1 MGEAAMTVGARP
13 GALLEESPYGIPSRK
28 LGMWLF
34 ILADAATFG
43 AMLFAYGYLRVA
55 NPDWTRPFAF
65 WPTIANGIAMTV
77 VLLTSSLTMVA
88 AVAAAQA
95 GRQPASLRWLGVTM
109 GLGAL
114 FAALHLRE
122 WIAMIGAGWRLFR
135 NPMGGP
141 VLFGATFFGI
151 TGLHLLHVITG
162 VVVIGVIALG
172 FRRGRFDGSHVETT
186 GLYWHFVDLVW
197 MFVFPLLYLLNVR

>member
-1 MGEAAMTVGARP
+1 APHAIPSVTVGI
-13 GALLEESPYGIPSRK
+13 GLC
-28 LGMWLF
+28 
-34 ILADAATFG
+34 ILADAAAFG

-55 NPDWTRPFAF
+55 NPDWPRPFAF
-65 WPTIANGIAMTV
+65 WPTVANGIAMTV

-95 GRQPASLRWLGVTM
+95 GRQPASLRWLGVTI

-135 NPMGGP
+135 
-141 VLFGATFFGI
+141 
-151 TGLHLLHVITG
+151 
-162 VVVIGVIALG
+162 
-172 FRRGRFDGSHVETT
+172 
-186 GLYWHFVDLVW
+186 
-197 MFVFPLLYLLNVR
+197 

>member
-1 MGEAAMTVGARP
+1 MTVGARP

-95 GRQPASLRWLGVTM
+95 SRQPASLRWLGVTM

-141 VLFGATFFGI
+141 VLFGATCFGDRKS
-151 TGLHLLHVITG
+151 TRLNSSH
-162 VVVIGVIALG
+162 
-172 FRRGRFDGSHVETT
+172 GSSS
-186 GLYWHFVDLVW
+186 YS
-197 MFVFPLLYLLNVR
+197 VFCLQ

>member
-1 MGEAAMTVGARP
+1 MTVGARP

-55 NPDWTRPFAF
+55 NPNWTRPFAF
-65 WPTIANGIAMTV
+65 WPTIANGIVMTV
-77 VLLTSSLTMVA
+77 VLLTSSLTMIA
-88 AVAAAQA
+88 AVLAAQN
-95 GRQPASLRWLGVTM
+95 GRKLASLRWLGVTM
-109 GLGAL
+109 LFGLL

-122 WIAMIGAGWRLFR
+122 WVAMIGEGWRLFQ
-135 NPMGGP
+135 NPLGGP

-151 TGLHLLHVITG
+151 TGLHLLHVATG
-162 VVVIGVIALG
+162 VGALGVIALG
-172 FRRGRFDGSHVETT
+172 YRHA
-186 GLYWHFVDLVW
+186 
-197 MFVFPLLYLLNVR
+197 